1 MYLTNGTLLQ
11 GGKYKIE
18 RYISSGGFG
27 CTYEGVHVLLKK
39 RIAIKEFFVKDFCNR
54 DEATATITVGT
65 TSKAALVQKLKA
77 KFIEEAQAVSE
88 LKHPNIVNVYDVFEE
103 NGTAYYVM
111 DYIDGSSLDE
121 IIKVHG
127 PLNEQKATEY
137 ILQVADALKYVH
149 AKNRLH
155 LDIKPGNIMVG
166 KEGNAVLIDFG
177 SSKQYDEESG
187 ENTSTLL
194 GYTPGY
200 APSEQCA
207 KNVTKFSPATDIYAL
222 GATFYKLLTGVTPL
236 EMTLRASGEQ
246 LQPLPTTVSKNVRNA
261 ISRAMQMNKAERP
274 QSVEEFLEEIKG
286 ENTGNGE
293 INDKTNRLFFTFKIF
308 MWLFTTFGGFIV
320 MLWMVESITNMHM
333 EPIRGDVYGSYCMNI
348 FGTAFTGASGILN
361 FGKDFDC
368 THLYYS
374 LLLEAAV
381 LGSCIF
387 IVGILGLLLCNSEKY
402 KKRFDVFRKNSHRIL
417 PFAMVLNLVGLIC
430 YWGFAF
436 LSICAG
442 YGDSPLNWFLY
453 LESFFPLV
461 GLIFITTQKRY
472 GFLPTFLLPVL
483 LSYIILSNFMCE
495 FFDWHSKLAM
505 YVFCILPTFV
515 STLGM
520 FLKRNGKSYWQYCKE
535 VEQ

>member
-1 MYLTNGTLLQ
+1 MYLTDGTLLQ

-54 DEATATITVGT
+54 DEATATITGGT

-88 LKHPNIVNVYDVFEE
+88 LMHPNIVNVYDVFEE

-127 PLNEQKATEY
+127 PLNEQKATKY

-155 LDIKPGNIMVG
+155 LDIKPGNIMVD

-261 ISRAMQMNKAERP
+261 ISRAMQMNKTERT
-274 QSVEEFLEEIKG
+274 QSVEEFVEGLTASRSEEGHLTEIIG
-286 ENTGNGE
+286 EPVEESQESTFARKSLGFV
-293 INDKTNRLFFTFKIF
+293 KRL
-308 MWLFTTFGGFIV
+308 M
-320 MLWMVESITNMHM
+320 
-333 EPIRGDVYGSYCMNI
+333 
-348 FGTAFTGASGILN
+348 
-361 FGKDFDC
+361 
-368 THLYYS
+368 
-374 LLLEAAV
+374 
-381 LGSCIF
+381 
-387 IVGILGLLLCNSEKY
+387 GLLAVCGVLLSA
-402 KKRFDVFRKNSHRIL
+402 VVIL
-417 PFAMVLNLVGLIC
+417 DYCFSYEEVRTV
-430 YWGFAF
+430 
-436 LSICAG
+436 SS
-442 YGDSPLNWFLY
+442 YGDSPLTRNVAEIVAPLWSSESYFSIAEDEYAALARCEREFYIRLFVLYEIGLFFSLTGILVFNVCRKYRCRQKFSAFFCYANGYLCSLWMLCFVLLYGSFWAVLLFCAIDEGPWDYDMFRNLQAFHLLSFIVLYGLY
-453 LESFFPLV
+453 LIS
-461 GLIFITTQKRY
+461 TQRRY
-472 GFLPTFLLPVL
+472 GFILTLPAAPFLL
-483 LSYIILSNFMCE
+483 
-495 FFDWHSKLAM
+495 
-505 YVFCILPTFV
+505 
-515 STLGM
+515 LGM
-520 FLKRNGKSYWQYCKE
+520 LLKRNGKSYWQYCKE
-535 VEQ
+535 VK